1 MPKNSD
7 TLERLFKEMVLKE
20 KPEFRESE
28 KIETV
33 SSNIIDRFFE
43 LYRKGLIEQRN
54 LHYVYPRGCSKTP
67 FTSTL
72 LNNGKIG
79 YGYIINQLLFDEY
92 AFYNPMIY
100 KDNPKIYKID
110 EFLDDVKVFTKYPSV
125 ISGFKVYLSILNPK
139 EDNSN
144 YTTYNVKMLH
154 NKVNKNGRIYNLQ
167 KK

>member
-20 KPEFRESE
+20 KPEFKESE
-28 KIETV
+28 IVETR
-33 SSNIIDRFFE
+33 SSKIIDRFFE
-43 LYRKGLIEQRN
+43 LYRKGLIDPEN
-54 LHYVYPRGCSKTP
+54 LYYVYPRGWYKTP
-67 FTSTL
+67 FTSRL
-72 LNNGKIG
+72 LINGKSG
-79 YGYIINQLLFDEY
+79 YGYMMNQLLFDEY
-92 AFYNPMIY
+92 AFYNPM
-100 KDNPKIYKID
+100 IYKID
-110 EFLDDVKVFTKYPSV
+110 EFLDDVKVFTKYPSA
-125 ISGFKVYLSILNPK
+125 ISGFKVYLSILNPI